1 MIARFRQRL
10 ADGLI
15 EWALRRADQ
24 PDAPFEATRMEFAA
38 VIVALLVQP

>member
-1 MIARFRQRL
+1 MIARLRQRL

-24 PDAPFEATRMEFAA
+24 PDAPIEATWTEFAA
-38 VIVALLVQP
+38 VTVALLVQP